1 MQRCTFAQGGDI
13 SDVPTIRK
21 DTRDVE
27 LADFEGFDAVI
38 HLAALS
44 NDPLG
49 NLRAG
54 LTDDI
59 NHRAS
64 VRIAELAKK
73 AGVKRFVFASSC
85 SNYGKAGEG
94 MIDETG
100 ALNPVTAYGESK
112 VSSER
117 DIARLAGDGFC
128 PVYLR
133 PATAYGVSPRLRFDI
148 VLNNL
153 VAWAVT
159 TGKIHLKSDGTPWR
173 PIVHIEDI
181 SRAFIAALEA
191 PVEAVFNQAF
201 NVGQTAHNY
210 RSAISPRSSP
220 TSCPAA
226 TIEFADDAGPDKRSY
241 RVSFEKI
248 THRLPAFKPQWD
260 AQKGA
265 EQLYKAYRAS
275 GVTLEEFE
283 GPRYQRIGHINKLLA
298 ERHPRRGPASSRACR
313 GVRRASALGAP
324 LGIKRKSRASALRF
338 CGHATWSSVNFRPTP
353 AQAGTLI
360 ISSSQC
366 LAAEVAVLL
375 GAQPIG
381 QAARRQLDVA
391 VGEHRILRDVALE
404 PAAFDQAF
412 GQVLLRAHLVDI
424 HGLAVGHVHA
434 VVVEHLAGLQVA
446 LGDRADLDHGAAQRL
461 GDASRGTARRGR
473 SRSAPRSAR
482 GGRE

>member
-1 MQRCTFAQGGDI
+1 MRVLLTGHLGYIGSVMTPMLLKAGHEVIGLDSDLYARCTFAQGGSI
-13 SDVPTIRK
+13 IDVPTILK
-21 DTRDVE
+21 DTRDVQ
-27 LADFEGFDAVI
+27 LADLKGIDAVI

-85 SNYGKAGEG
+85 SNYGKAGES

-112 VSSER
+112 VNSER
-117 DIARLAGDGFC
+117 SIARIAGDGFC

-191 PVEAVFNQAF
+191 PVEAVFNEAF

-210 RSAISPRSSP
+210 QIRDLARIVAEVVPG
-220 TSCPAA
+220 CVVELA
-226 TIEFADDAGPDKRSY
+226 EGAGPDTRSY
-241 RVSFEKI
+241 RVNFEKI
-248 THRLPAFKPQWD
+248 RSRLPAFKPQWD
-260 AQKGA
+260 ARMGA

-298 ERHPRRGPASSRACR
+298 EGRLSDDLRHRA
-313 GVRRASALGAP
+313 L
-324 LGIKRKSRASALRF
+324 
-338 CGHATWSSVNFRPTP
+338 
-353 AQAGTLI
+353 
-360 ISSSQC
+360 
-366 LAAEVAVLL
+366 AEV
-375 GAQPIG
+375 
-381 QAARRQLDVA
+381 
-391 VGEHRILRDVALE
+391 
-404 PAAFDQAF
+404 
-412 GQVLLRAHLVDI
+412 
-424 HGLAVGHVHA
+424 
-434 VVVEHLAGLQVA
+434 
-446 LGDRADLDHGAAQRL
+446 
-461 GDASRGTARRGR
+461 
-473 SRSAPRSAR
+473 
-482 GGRE
+482 